1 MPRKE
6 VDVHELREAR
16 IQQQKRIKGMESEL
30 RPREKFLARGAY
42 ALSDGE
48 LLALL
53 IGSGASVKT
62 KPL

>member
-1 MPRKE
+1 
-6 VDVHELREAR
+6 
-16 IQQQKRIKGMESEL
+16 MESEL
-30 RPREKFLARGAY
+30 RPRKKFLARGAY